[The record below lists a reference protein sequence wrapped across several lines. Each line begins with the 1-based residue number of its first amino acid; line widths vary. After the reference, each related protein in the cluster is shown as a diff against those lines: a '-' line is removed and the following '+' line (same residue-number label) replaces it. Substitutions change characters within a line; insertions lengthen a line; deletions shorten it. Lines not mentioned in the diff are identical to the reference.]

1 MLWYPR
7 PLIRELSPAFA
18 QHLIRLHA
26 HLFIHV
32 AVMRIYLCTWPSLQ
46 AGPGQRGRAPGG
58 RHSLNPGGHHPLWRL
73 QRDRAGLGKQNK
85 TKQNKTKQNKTKQ
98 FNFDSRSN

>member
-1 MLWYPR
+1 M
-7 PLIRELSPAFA
+7 
-18 QHLIRLHA
+18 
-26 HLFIHV
+26 HV
-32 AVMRIYLCTWPSLQ
+32 AVMRINLCTWPSLQ

-85 TKQNKTKQNKTKQ
+85 TKQNKTIQ
-98 FNFDSRSN
+98 FRFSFQLITIHLFTMGRLN